1 MFNLIGNYAK
11 IAIRNLMRNKVYSAL
26 NILGLGIAMSCCLLI
41 VLFLQRELQY
51 DHRYEKGDRIY
62 KVVRE
67 INIQGGSRN
76 FSWGTSGS
84 LGPALQRD
92 FPEVES
98 AVRIWPWNVKVEREN
113 ILFPSRLNRVD
124 KHVFDVFEAEFVQ
137 GSAQTAFE
145 DPTSIVITERM
156 ANVIYGEENPMG
168 KVLTVVNSIFGG
180 DYIVR
185 GVLKDRLEPTTIP
198 FNMFVSRD
206 PNAQWSNKLHRWD
219 PAAGFRPVQTYI
231 LLQEGV
237 SPKTLEQKFPDFIT
251 RYMGAE
257 IQKHNA
263 YHLQPLH
270 RVYLHSRADYD
281 IQSFGDIDQLYT
293 MCVIAAFILIIACV
307 NFMNLAT
314 AQSVRR
320 AREVGLRKVVG
331 ASRGQLIQQ
340 FLGESL
346 IVACLASLLAII
358 VARAM
363 LPVFNDLIQQNLVL
377 DLKAYMTL
385 IPALIGVVLVSGILA
400 GGYPAFV
407 LSAWQPIDT
416 LKSQVQSRSGGS
428 WFWKGLVIFQFSISI
443 FLIVGTLVVRN
454 QISYMLDRDLGV
466 DTEHLVMLPIFTSS
480 REAHFVHANRLSSRY
495 STVKQS
501 FLRHPDV
508 VGATASQ
515 YRAFPSGGGSRR
527 KPIRPEDLPGDDWW
541 ILINEVDGDFVK
553 TMGIEL
559 VAGKNFTP
567 GKGDPLRGWTREFLI
582 NESAAKL
589 FGWDNPIGKQIQKLD
604 GGGGTGTVV
613 GVFKDYH
620 FDSLKEKIAPLAFV
634 QWARLYA
641 YLTLKI
647 KGGQFV
653 ETMDF
658 LEEEWYKFVPNE
670 AFNPIFMDD
679 GFASAYRNELRL
691 RRIAG
696 ISSLLAIVVCCLG
709 LFGLAAIS
717 AQRRTKEIGVRKVLG
732 ASAGQIVTMFSAE
745 FVKLVAFASLIAWP
759 LAYYM
764 LDDWLADFAYRIGL
778 DVSVFVLS
786 SVLAIAIALIT
797 VSYQAWKAAQTNPI
811 EALKYE

>member
-84 LGPALQRD
+84 LGPALKRD

-98 AVRIWPWNVKVEREN
+98 AVRIWPWSVKVEREN
-113 ILFPSRLNRVD
+113 ILFPTRLNLVD

-156 ANVIYGEENPMG
+156 ANLIYGEENPMG
-168 KVLTVVNSIFGG
+168 RVLTVVNSFFGG

-185 GVLKDRLEPTTIP
+185 GVLRDRLDPTTIP

-206 PNAQWSNKLHRWD
+206 PNAQWRNKWHVWD
-219 PAAGFRPVQTYI
+219 PAAGFRPIQTYI

-237 SPKTLEQKFPDFIT
+237 SPKTLEQKFPDFIKL
-251 RYMGAE
+251 YMGAE
-257 IQKHNA
+257 IQKHNT

-281 IQSFGDIDQLYT
+281 IKSFGDIDQLYT

-346 IVACLASLLAII
+346 IVAGLALLLALI
-358 VARAM
+358 VAHAA

-377 DLKAYMTL
+377 DLRAYMTL
-385 IPALIGVVLVSGILA
+385 IPALIGVVLVSGVLA

-416 LKSQVQSRSGGS
+416 LKSQIQSRSGGA

-480 REAHFVHANRLSSRY
+480 REAHFVHENRLSSRY

-501 FLRHPDV
+501 FLRHPNV
-508 VGATASQ
+508 IGATASQ
-515 YRAFPSGGGSRR
+515 YRAFPGGGGSRN

-541 ILINEVDGDFVK
+541 ILINEVDADFVK

-559 VAGKNFTP
+559 IAGKNFTP
-567 GKGDPLRGWTREFLI
+567 GKGNPLRGWTREFLI

-589 FGWDNPIGKQIQKLD
+589 FGWDNPIGKQIQRR
-604 GGGGTGTVV
+604 GGGTGTVV

-620 FDSLKEKIAPLAFV
+620 FDSLKEKIAPLAFI
-634 QWARLYA
+634 QWSRLYA

-647 KGGQFV
+647 RGGQFV
-653 ETMDF
+653 GTMDF
-658 LEEEWYKFVPNE
+658 LEKEWYKFVPNE

-732 ASAGQIVTMFSAE
+732 ASAWQIVTMFSAE

-764 LDDWLADFAYRIGL
+764 LNDWLADFAYRIGL
-778 DVSVFVLS
+778 DISVFALS

-797 VSYQAWKAAQTNPI
+797 VSYQAWRAAQTNPI

>member
-84 LGPALQRD
+84 LGPALKRD

-98 AVRIWPWNVKVEREN
+98 AVRIWPWSVKVEREN
-113 ILFPSRLNRVD
+113 ILFPTRLNLVD

-156 ANVIYGEENPMG
+156 ANLIYGEENPMG
-168 KVLTVVNSIFGG
+168 RVLTVVNSFFGG

-185 GVLKDRLEPTTIP
+185 GVLRDRLDPTTIP

-206 PNAQWSNKLHRWD
+206 PNAQWRNKWHVWD
-219 PAAGFRPVQTYI
+219 PAAGFRPIQTYI

-237 SPKTLEQKFPDFIT
+237 SPKTLEQKFPDFIK

-257 IQKHNA
+257 IQKHNT

-281 IQSFGDIDQLYT
+281 IKSFGDIDQLYT

-346 IVACLASLLAII
+346 VVAGLALLLAII
-358 VARAM
+358 VARAA

-385 IPALIGVVLVSGILA
+385 IPALIGVVLVSGVLA

-416 LKSQVQSRSGGS
+416 LKSQIQSRSGGA

-480 REAHFVHANRLSSRY
+480 REAHFVHENRLSSRY

-501 FLRHPDV
+501 FLRHPNV
-508 VGATASQ
+508 IGATASQ
-515 YRAFPSGGGSRR
+515 YRAFPGGGGSRN

-541 ILINEVDGDFVK
+541 ILINEVDADFVK

-559 VAGKNFTP
+559 IAGKNFTP
-567 GKGDPLRGWTREFLI
+567 GKGNPLRGWTREFLI

-589 FGWDNPIGKQIQKLD
+589 FGWDNPIGKQIQRR
-604 GGGGTGTVV
+604 GGGTGTVV

-620 FDSLKEKIAPLAFV
+620 FDSLKEKIAPLAFI
-634 QWARLYA
+634 QWSRLYA

-647 KGGQFV
+647 RGGQFV
-653 ETMDF
+653 GTMDF
-658 LEEEWYKFVPNE
+658 LEKEWYKFVPNE

-732 ASAGQIVTMFSAE
+732 ASAWQIVTMFSAE

-764 LDDWLADFAYRIGL
+764 LNDWLADFAYRIGL
-778 DVSVFVLS
+778 DISVFALS

-797 VSYQAWKAAQTNPI
+797 VSYQAWRAAQTNPI

>member
-84 LGPALQRD
+84 LGPALKRD

-98 AVRIWPWNVKVEREN
+98 AVRIWPWSVKVEREN
-113 ILFPSRLNRVD
+113 ILFPTRLNLVD

-156 ANVIYGEENPMG
+156 ANLIYGEENPMG
-168 KVLTVVNSIFGG
+168 RVLTVVNSFFGG

-185 GVLKDRLEPTTIP
+185 GVLRDRLDPTTIP

-206 PNAQWSNKLHRWD
+206 PNAQWRNKWHVWD
-219 PAAGFRPVQTYI
+219 PAAGFRPIQTYI

-237 SPKTLEQKFPDFIT
+237 SPKTLEQKFPDFIK

-257 IQKHNA
+257 IQKHNT

-281 IQSFGDIDQLYT
+281 IKSFGDIDQLYT

-346 IVACLASLLAII
+346 IVAGLALLLALI
-358 VARAM
+358 VAHAA

-377 DLKAYMTL
+377 DLRAYMTL
-385 IPALIGVVLVSGILA
+385 IPALIGVVLVSGVLA

-416 LKSQVQSRSGGS
+416 LKSQIQSRSGGA

-480 REAHFVHANRLSSRY
+480 REAHFVHENRLSSRY

-501 FLRHPDV
+501 FLRHPNV
-508 VGATASQ
+508 IGATASQ
-515 YRAFPSGGGSRR
+515 YRAFPGGGGSRN

-541 ILINEVDGDFVK
+541 ILINEVDADFVK

-559 VAGKNFTP
+559 IAGKNFTP
-567 GKGDPLRGWTREFLI
+567 GKGNPLRGWTREFLI

-589 FGWDNPIGKQIQKLD
+589 FGWDNPIGKQIQRR
-604 GGGGTGTVV
+604 GGGTGTVV

-620 FDSLKEKIAPLAFV
+620 FDSLKEKIAPLAFI
-634 QWARLYA
+634 QWSRLYA

-647 KGGQFV
+647 RGGQFV
-653 ETMDF
+653 GTMDF
-658 LEEEWYKFVPNE
+658 LEKEWYKFVPNE

-732 ASAGQIVTMFSAE
+732 ASAWQIVTMFSAE

-764 LDDWLADFAYRIGL
+764 LNDWLADFAYRIGL
-778 DVSVFVLS
+778 DISVFALS

-797 VSYQAWKAAQTNPI
+797 VSYQAWRAAQTNPI